1 VQPRIIPGSKPT
13 TQSSSITLFILHLLA
28 GGWFRLSAALAT
40 AARKLHVEVF
50 YRETIM
56 LPPTATLEVMLEETA
71 KMDALLPRE
80 SAATVS

>member
-1 VQPRIIPGSKPT
+1 MPRSKTAGAMLLVALFGCPSGDANKTRSEDMNPPT
-13 TQSSSITLFILHLLA
+13 EAKSM
-28 GGWFRLSAALAT
+28 GV
-40 AARKLHVEVF
+40 LHVEVF

-56 LPPTATLEVMLEETA
+56 LPPTATLEVMLEDTA